1 MSDIKVE
8 TEKKEVPL
16 QKSYFQ
22 KWAGQTKCTAE
33 TPKASYILI
42 SFIGGF
48 LGILA
53 VAYICVEVQ
62 LFALFA
68 PLGASAVLVYGA
80 PVAPFSQ
87 PRNLIGGHMLSAFV
101 GVIVFNVLGFNY
113 YSVAL
118 AVGLAIAVMLGTRTV
133 HPPAGATALLGVVS
147 SNGNFL
153 WPIVPVAAGA
163 LVILLVGLVVNNLDK
178 SRSYPVYW
186 F

>member
-68 PLGASAVLVYGA
+68 PLGASAVLVYGCLLNTT
-80 PVAPFSQ
+80 PS
-87 PRNLIGGHMLSAFV
+87 PRDS
-101 GVIVFNVLGFNY
+101 
-113 YSVAL
+113 
-118 AVGLAIAVMLGTRTV
+118 TRSRM
-133 HPPAGATALLGVVS
+133 PSTA
-147 SNGNFL
+147 
-153 WPIVPVAAGA
+153 
-163 LVILLVGLVVNNLDK
+163 
-178 SRSYPVYW
+178 
-186 F
+186 